1 MPTLAL
7 ALMKK
12 KHPEMKGPPADEPP
26 MPEDGPDM
34 PAEAPP
40 SDEAIACAHDLMQA
54 IKMGD
59 AVGVCHALQDC
70 MNEMKGGEP
79 EESDEAAPPPEAEPP
94 AAEE

>member
-1 MPTLAL
+1 MATLAL

-12 KHPEMKGPPADEPP
+12 KHPDMKGPAEEPP
-26 MPEDGPDM
+26 MPEDGTDM

-70 MNEMKGGEP
+70 MDEMKGGEP
-79 EESDEAAPPPEAEPP
+79 DGDEAAPPPAAEPP
-94 AAEE
+94 A

>member
-12 KHPEMKGPPADEPP
+12 KHPDMKGPADEPP
-26 MPEDGPDM
+26 APEADM
-34 PAEAPP
+34 DIPAEAPP

-54 IKMGD
+54 VKAGD
-59 AVGVCHALQDC
+59 AVGVCHAIQDL
-70 MNEMKGGEP
+70 MGEMKGGEEEPP
-79 EESDEAAPPPEAEPP
+79 EAPGEPPEAEPP